1 MNSSLEE
8 LQNCVWKKPEYNSA
22 LITNCHR
29 LRKIPLKDLSIE
41 NIRMLVGQKIGL
53 KYLVPLALESLENNY
68 FCSGDFY
75 NGDLL
80 YAVLGIES
88 DYWDKNYI
96 LFQRLSA
103 IMFDLE
109 EDYKTYSEKI
119 LPKWEK
125 LFNKVIL
132 INYYI

>member
-1 MNSSLEE
+1 MKNDYINSSLEE
-8 LQNCVWKKPEYNSA
+8 LENSIWKKPEYNSA

-41 NIRMLVGQKIGL
+41 NIRMLIGQNMGL
-53 KYLVPLALESLENNY
+53 KYLIPLALEFLENNY

-75 NGDLL
+75 NGDLIS
-80 YAVLGIES
+80 AVLSIES
-88 DYWDKNYI
+88 DYWNQNYD

-103 IMFDLE
+103 IMFNLE

-125 LFNKVIL
+125 LFIK
-132 INYYI
+132 

>member
-1 MNSSLEE
+1 MKNDYMNSSLEE

-88 DYWDKNYI
+88 DYWDKNYA

-103 IMFDLE
+103 IMFNIE
-109 EDYKTYSEKI
+109 EDYKTYSKKI
-119 LPKWEK
+119 LPKWKK
-125 LFNKVIL
+125 LFTK
-132 INYYI
+132 

>member
-1 MNSSLEE
+1 
-8 LQNCVWKKPEYNSA
+8 
-22 LITNCHR
+22 
-29 LRKIPLKDLSIE
+29 
-41 NIRMLVGQKIGL
+41 MLVGQKIGL

-80 YAVLGIES
+80 YTVLGIES
-88 DYWDKNYI
+88 DYWDKNYA

-103 IMFDLE
+103 IMFNLE

-125 LFNKVIL
+125 LFTE
-132 INYYI
+132 

>member
-1 MNSSLEE
+1 MKNDYMNSSLEE
-8 LQNCVWKKPEYNSA
+8 LENCVWKKPEYNSA

-88 DYWDKNYI
+88 DYWDKNYA

-103 IMFDLE
+103 IMFNIE

-125 LFNKVIL
+125 LFTK
-132 INYYI
+132 